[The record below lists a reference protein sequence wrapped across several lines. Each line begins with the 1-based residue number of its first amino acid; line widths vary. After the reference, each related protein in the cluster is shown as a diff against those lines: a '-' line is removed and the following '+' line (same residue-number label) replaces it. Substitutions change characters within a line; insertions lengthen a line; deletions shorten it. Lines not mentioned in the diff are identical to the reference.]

1 MHVLNEPL
9 LERVRQ
15 RGKIAPEDSRHLQE
29 IIAVAEDIGA
39 QVVLV
44 TCSKISPCVDVV
56 RASVGI
62 PIIKIDK
69 AMIAKAVQEGT
80 KIGVIAPNPTT
91 LNPTQQLLQVEAAR
105 VGRPLEIK
113 LVLVEHAF

>member
-1 MHVLNEPL
+1 VGTFSTAARLNEPL

-15 RGKIAPEDSRHLQE
+15 RGKIASEDSRHLQE

-44 TCSKISPCVDVV
+44 TCSTISPCVDVV

-62 PIIKIDK
+62 PINKIDE

-80 KIGVIAPNPTT
+80 KIGVIATNSDNAEPYSAI
-91 LNPTQQLLQVEAAR
+91 AASR
-105 VGRPLEIK
+105 SRQSRST
-113 LVLVEHAF
+113 A